1 MGNEVDSGLISEIS
15 ILGCIVILVSKCTDD
30 TVSSKSLIHKGV
42 HWSMECVANSVKLI
56 VNTQVWFYDEVEK
69 DHKAYKEKNDPVAEI
84 DQDEEDTE
92 KSKSII
98 EDSIETMED
107 SSVKY
112 MNVIREHLEQ
122 LANWSNIKEKIY
134 WSIHY
139 S

>member
-1 MGNEVDSGLISEIS
+1 
-15 ILGCIVILVSKCTDD
+15 
-30 TVSSKSLIHKGV
+30 
-42 HWSMECVANSVKLI
+42 MECVANSVKLI

>member
-1 MGNEVDSGLISEIS
+1 
-15 ILGCIVILVSKCTDD
+15 
-30 TVSSKSLIHKGV
+30 
-42 HWSMECVANSVKLI
+42 MECVANSVKLI
-56 VNTQVWFYDEVEK
+56 VNAQVWFYNEVEK

-98 EDSIETMED
+98 ENSIETMED

-112 MNVIREHLEQ
+112 MNVVREHLEQ
-122 LANWSNIKEKIY
+122 LANWGDIEEKID
-134 WSIHY
+134 WSIHD

>member
-1 MGNEVDSGLISEIS
+1 
-15 ILGCIVILVSKCTDD
+15 
-30 TVSSKSLIHKGV
+30 
-42 HWSMECVANSVKLI
+42 MECVANSVKLI

-98 EDSIETMED
+98 ENSIETMED

-112 MNVIREHLEQ
+112 MNVVREHLEQ
-122 LANWSNIKEKIY
+122 LANWGDIEEKID
-134 WSIHY
+134 WSIHD